1 MSLGQLFDGQQ
12 SLQLYRQGI
21 TILTTKVAENPELRH
36 DLSSA
41 YCAVADLFMTDLCDE
56 SDAEAECSKAI
67 ECAIEAE
74 ETNPEAWQTKARLQI
89 IKSLFGWSH

>member
-1 MSLGQLFDGQQ
+1 
-12 SLQLYRQGI
+12 
-21 TILTTKVAENPELRH
+21 
-36 DLSSA
+36 
-41 YCAVADLFMTDLCDE
+41 MTDLCDE

-89 IKSLFGWSH
+89 IKSLFEVWSKFGMIPSLFMLFPSSKLVKYSGDPNTDNLNIRNIWIPETFEYQTF